1 MRGDSGRRTGCEG
14 RECRGRE
21 SGGAGG
27 DSPSLP
33 LDKRLCMGI
42 TSGAATGIT
51 SGGTCDGG
59 GTEGVGVKMAPSLGM
74 IAQSPPASLG
84 VDMWLL
90 LYVSSV
96 AWTEKEVLEGEVR
109 EHDSQEQLV

>member
-1 MRGDSGRRTGCEG
+1 
-14 RECRGRE
+14 
-21 SGGAGG
+21 
-27 DSPSLP
+27 
-33 LDKRLCMGI
+33 MGM

-59 GTEGVGVKMAPSLGM
+59 GVEGVGVKVAPSLGM

-84 VDMWLL
+84 VETWLL

-96 AWTEKEVLEGEVR
+96 TWTEKEVLEGEVR